1 MKEKLY
7 RRGVRMSREQQR
19 IRKKLEENPIVECNK
34 IQSRFCPEL
43 FSMFGKVNDPR
54 HQCYVDYST
63 RVMLGTMYYKS
74 IAGITSMREMTRAF
88 NNETVSR
95 NLYRFMGEEARDYL
109 PHGVTENDFL
119 EKLEP
124 EELENIQ
131 QNIVYSMIR
140 RKTFN
145 GARVLKKWQVII
157 DATELDEG
165 LQKKNDYYLS
175 RCYNKGEENEFTRY
189 HRSVLEAKIYFGNNI
204 VCSIATETIENSDE
218 YLNQSEESVKQDCER
233 KAFVRLAAKIK
244 KKFPRLPII
253 ITADGLYVT
262 KKVLQICRDYQW
274 DYIIR
279 YKEGS
284 ASSIAK
290 EYRALPEKETIGTS
304 IEYQNKVIFNDFD
317 VNLIYYRGR
326 RIVKG
331 EEKETEF
338 AWITSIEITKS
349 NAEKIVGAGRSRWK
363 IENQG
368 FNRQKHWQGN
378 IEHACSWNERAQK
391 NHYLM
396 EQIADFM
403 KQLYEYFFLKKKEI
417 KKQQK
422 NISSELLASFGRQLT
437 GTEDINTKLHN
448 AVLN

>member
-1 MKEKLY
+1 
-7 RRGVRMSREQQR
+7 MSRKKER
-19 IRKKLEENPIVECNK
+19 IRKKLEKNPIIECNK
-34 IQSRFCPEL
+34 IQNRFCPEL
-43 FSMFGKVNDPR
+43 FSMFGKVKDPR
-54 HQCYVDYST
+54 HQSYVDYSA

-74 IAGITSMREMTRAF
+74 IAGIPSMQEMTRAF
-88 NNETVSR
+88 NDERICR
-95 NLYRFMGEEARDYL
+95 NLYCFIGEDVKEYL
-109 PHGVTENDFL
+109 PHGVTENEFL
-119 EKLEP
+119 ERLDPK
-124 EELENIQ
+124 ELENIR
-131 QNIVYSMIR
+131 QNIVYSLIR
-140 RKTFN
+140 RKTFEN
-145 GARVLKKWQVII
+145 ARVFKKWQVIV

-165 LQKKNDYYLS
+165 YQKKNDYYLS
-175 RCYNKGEENEFTRY
+175 RCYNRNEENEFVKY
-189 HRSVLEAKIYFGNNI
+189 HRSVLEAKIYFGDNL
-204 VCSIATETIENSDE
+204 VCSIASETIENSE
-218 YLNQSEESVKQDCER
+218 AYVNQGEEAVKQDCES

-262 KKVLQICRDYQW
+262 KNVLQICKEYHW

-290 EYRALPEKETIGTS
+290 EYGALPEKETIGTD
-304 IEYQNKVIFNDFD
+304 IEYQNKIMFNEFD
-317 VNLIYYRGR
+317 VNLIYYREK
-326 RIVKG
+326 RIIKG
-331 EEKETEF
+331 KEKETEF

-349 NAEKIVGAGRSRWK
+349 NAKKIVNAGRNRWK

-378 IEHACSWNERAQK
+378 IEHACSFNERAQK
-391 NHYLM
+391 NHYLL

-403 KQLYEYFFLKKKEI
+403 KQLYEHFFLEKNGI
-417 KKQQK
+417 KKLQK

-437 GTEDINTKLHN
+437 ETEDINTELRN